1 MQVSLHWRPSKKST
15 VTEKLKVETG
25 KKVPG
30 ENEALERDQGQEPL
44 EMEMVR
50 KIDFYLSHYST
61 ISEDRSPRVVALQ
74 RAAKAPE
81 VG

>member
-1 MQVSLHWRPSKKST
+1 
-15 VTEKLKVETG
+15 
-25 KKVPG
+25 
-30 ENEALERDQGQEPL
+30 
-44 EMEMVR
+44 MEMVR